1 MRTGPTTRLLA
12 AALAPAI
19 VFFASPRAAAA
30 TETRK
35 ARYAHTA
42 TLLPTGNILLAGG
55 IDDVE
60 TILNT
65 TESKLTATATT
76 YLDGPN
82 MNAARSSHT
91 ATTLT
96 NGCVLIAGGWNGTT
110 ANADADVY
118 DPATD
123 AIVTNIT
130 GLGNRYNHTAT
141 QLNSG
146 KVLLCGGQNSAG
158 TILASCVLFT
168 PTGATG
174 NNCSGSF
181 AATGSLQLG
190 RTLHTAVL
198 LKDGKVWFAG
208 GLATSGFTPTTER
221 YDPATDGFNSAQTLA
236 AARVY
241 HTATMMGDG
250 KVLVAGGFN
259 GQEKLGNIGVLDTL
273 EIYDPVANAIV
284 PGPKLTARR
293 QMHSATLDS
302 NGVVELFG
310 GLGNITTTYV
320 DLSGTL
326 ASGTLNDEWFPPSS
340 ATGSITGT
348 SAVLPVDFYLSA
360 AVAGRISDGY
370 IMFST
375 PSATFASGVAY
386 FIPGFDAANGL
397 RSDLKGVAVDCGGD
411 GVCGHIG
418 ANLTLTPM
426 GGTVYF
432 TPMDVS
438 PSGSANGTLTFGT
451 TLGDGT
457 GGTVTSEA
465 LTGGNINLTIM
476 TIAMSPELSNTTVLA
491 GTITITGG
499 TIVQE
504 SSYTATL
511 TGGVIG
517 IPAGASID
525 DSGNLTFT
533 PRILN
538 LTGTIAYTGAGNG
551 QTFTGA
557 PMDVPQ
563 DGSTAD
569 ASLTGTMRYVASGA
583 DLTGATFTVDIATV
597 VIRQMVFGQ
606 AEYYNP
612 QANQASFTPPN
623 GESFAD
629 PSIETFGHTAT
640 LLPNTDILVA
650 GGRDCV
656 MPGCTSFSAKRIPPA
671 FLKRYDF
678 TWLPR
683 VSNFGAMSGSLNT
696 ARAFHTSTLLPDNT
710 ILVAG
715 GTNGPNVLG
724 TAEIYDIADGTFS
737 LTNSPMRDVR
747 DLHTATLLP
756 NGRVLLAGGFT
767 TNATSTG
774 STNSAEIYY
783 PDTKVF
789 IPTSVMISSRSN
801 HTATLLPDGNA
812 MVFGGFGPGDIIT
825 GAAEIY
831 YSTSGAWKPLASST
845 ARALH
850 TATLLKDGRLMVAGG
865 VNSSGVLST
874 VEAYTPATNLWTPLT
889 SMPVALRSHS
899 ATLLFDGRVLVAGG
913 NDGYGE
919 VNASYIYDPVTDL
932 WIATS
937 ALPPLGQP
945 RFGHTATLL
954 PDDTVMI
961 SGGSTR
967 LGQVP
972 TATEVYRI
980 DTSSWVAT
988 GGPFTGGARAYHT
1001 MTLAADGRIYAIGGS
1016 DGVIGGAGTSLYS
1029 SGEQGYFTSDADLYT
1044 KNAPPSI
1051 RRSTITSTSSISLL
1065 PGSSLSVN
1073 GLRFHGGT
1081 EASGGGS
1088 GPANSSY
1095 NFPHLILQQTDGTG
1109 FVVDLTS
1116 PIYKNAGNQAT
1127 LDTSLTV
1134 TLPPVAAQLPTGWYH
1149 IRVGANGVYSEG
1161 TLVQAGPAKPA
1172 SAPTGLTGTVLGI
1185 SSISWTWSGPAG
1197 VDGYNVYRSSDG
1209 VFIGTAAAAS
1219 FIETGL
1225 PPNTA
1230 CGVLVAGYTIT
1241 GDGPTAQSSAL
1252 FTLARPEV
1260 SGVVGT
1266 AASATSIEWTWVD
1279 PGGTLSYNVYNSTTG
1294 QLIGN
1299 SNSNTFSDTG
1309 LGVNTNRAIKVAAV
1323 TVEGEGLLSESATV
1337 YTLANVPGPI
1347 NPLVTG
1353 LSTGSFTL
1361 GWTSNGNP
1369 FGTNYKVDIYSVD
1382 RTTIAFSTSTT
1393 DVLLGISG
1401 LNASELEFIDIYALN
1416 GDAIASA
1423 TMLDVIGV
1431 APSTYTRANPPA
1443 DLKVLGTTPFS
1454 VSVAWD
1460 NNSNPSN
1467 VPYQV
1472 TYSTDK
1478 FATHIATAVPFAA
1491 GFNGS
1496 AATITGLLTSTTYW
1510 VRVVARNPYGH
1521 ETSFSGI
1528 VSTITFNGGAALGA
1542 LAGPLEPNHD
1552 SQIEGTIT
1560 IGASPG
1566 YRTIDFRSPSGA
1578 FPSEVTLTIS
1588 SYDATVPFSLCPSG
1602 VNIALRLNVVPALQ
1616 PNKPVYLTA
1625 SYAPAELGAIAPERA
1640 VLMRYEPTS
1649 GSCVPLETV
1658 FDGKSRTFRA
1668 RLNHFSLYQ
1677 IAQISLATSAET
1689 ARVFPNPYR
1698 AATDGYVTVDNVPP
1712 LSRVRVL
1719 TLRGETIL
1727 DQTANA
1733 SGILTWS
1740 ATNGAGRSV
1749 ASGLYLVVVESGDTK
1764 KILKLAVV
1772 R

>member
-1 MRTGPTTRLLA
+1 MRTGPTTRILA

-19 VFFASPRAAAA
+19 VFFAATRAQAAR
-30 TETRK
+30 TP
-35 ARYAHTA
+35 RYAHTA
-42 TLLPTGNILLAGG
+42 TLLPTGNILIAGG
-55 IDDVE
+55 IDQTE

-65 TESKLTATATT
+65 TESKLTATGTT
-76 YLDGPN
+76 YLDGPA
-82 MNAARSSHT
+82 MTAARSSHT
-91 ATTLT
+91 ATMLT
-96 NGCVLIAGGWNGTT
+96 NGCVLIAGGWNGSS
-110 ANADADVY
+110 ANTDADIY
-118 DPATD
+118 DPATN
-123 AIVTNIT
+123 AIAANIT

-141 QLNSG
+141 LLNSG

-158 TILASCVLFT
+158 TILTSCVLFT
-168 PTGATG
+168 PTGTTG
-174 NNCSGSF
+174 SSCNGSF

-190 RTLHTAVL
+190 RTMHTAVL

-221 YDPATDGFNSAQTLA
+221 YDPAVDGFNSAQTLA
-236 AARVY
+236 EARAY

-259 GQEKLGNIGVLDTL
+259 GQEKLGNLGILDTL
-273 EIYDPVANAIV
+273 EIYDPVANAV
-284 PGPKLTARR
+284 TPGPQLLARR
-293 QMHSATLDS
+293 QMHSATLDP

-310 GLGNITTTYV
+310 GLGNITTTYA

-326 ASGTLNDEWFPPSS
+326 ASGTLTDAWFPPSS

-348 SAVLPVDFYLSA
+348 SAVLPVDFSLSV
-360 AVAGRISDGY
+360 AVAGRISEGY
-370 IMFST
+370 VMYST

-386 FIPGFDAANGL
+386 FIPGSDAVNGL
-397 RSDLKGVAVDCGGD
+397 RSDLAGVAVDCGGSS
-411 GVCGHIG
+411 GACGHIG
-418 ANLTLTPM
+418 ANLTLTNANLAM

-438 PSGSANGTLTFGT
+438 PGGSATNGRIYFTGADLSATNTSATL
-451 TLGDGT
+451 D
-457 GGTVTSEA
+457 TSPNSYFD
-465 LTGGNINLTIM
+465 LPYI
-476 TIAMSPELSNTTVLA
+476 TIAMSPELINTTILA

-499 TIVQE
+499 TLTQA
-504 SSYTATL
+504 SSYTATF
-511 TGGVIG
+511 TGGTIG
-517 IPAGASID
+517 IPAGTSID
-525 DSGNLTFT
+525 GSGNLTFA
-533 PRILN
+533 PQVRG
-538 LTGTIAYTGAGNG
+538 LTGTIAYTGTD
-551 QTFTGA
+551 QTLSSPIT
-557 PMDVPQ
+557 VPL
-563 DGSTAD
+563 DSAAD
-569 ASLTGTMRYVASGA
+569 AALTGTMRYVASGA
-583 DLTGATFTVDIATV
+583 DLTGAAFSVDVATV
-597 VIRQMVFGQ
+597 VIRHMVFGQ
-606 AEYYNP
+606 TEFYNP
-612 QANQASFTPPN
+612 QANQSAFNPPN
-623 GESFAD
+623 GTATAD
-629 PSIETFGHTAT
+629 PLIATFGHTAT
-640 LLPNTDILVA
+640 LLPNTDIFVA
-650 GGRDCV
+650 GGRNCV
-656 MPGCTSFSAKRIPPA
+656 IPGCASFEAKNFGP
-671 FLKRYDF
+671 LELRYDL
-678 TWLPR
+678 TWLPH
-683 VSNFGAMSGSLNT
+683 VTNFSAMSDSLNT

-724 TAEIYDIADGTFS
+724 TAEIYDVAAGTFS
-737 LTNSPMRDVR
+737 PTNGALRDVR

-783 PDTKVF
+783 PDTKLF

-801 HTATLLPDGNA
+801 HTATLLPDGNV

-825 GAAEIY
+825 GAAEVY

-845 ARALH
+845 ARSLH

-874 VEAYTPATNLWTPLT
+874 VEAYTPTTNSWAALT
-889 SMPVALRSHS
+889 SMPAALRSHS

-913 NDGYGE
+913 NNGFGE
-919 VNASYIYDPVTDL
+919 VNASYIYDPATGAWAETVT
-932 WIATS
+932 AAG
-937 ALPPLGQP
+937 ALAQP

-967 LGQVP
+967 LGTVP

-980 DTSSWVAT
+980 DASSWVQT

-1001 MTLAADGRIYAIGGS
+1001 MTLAADGKIYAIGGS
-1016 DGVIGGAGTSLYS
+1016 DGVIGGAGTSLLS
-1029 SGEQGYFTSDADLYT
+1029 SGEQAYFTSDADAYT

-1051 RRSTITSTSSISLL
+1051 RRSTITSTSSTLFL
-1065 PGSSLSVN
+1065 PGDNLSVN
-1073 GLRFHGGT
+1073 GLGFHGAT

-1088 GPANSSY
+1088 GPANSSH
-1095 NFPHLILQQTDGTG
+1095 NLPHLILQQTDGAG

-1116 PIYKNAGNQAT
+1116 PIFKNAGNQAT
-1127 LDTSLTV
+1127 LDTALTV
-1134 TLPPVAAQLPTGWYH
+1134 ALPPVAAQLPTGWYH
-1149 IRVGANGVYSEG
+1149 IRVGANGVYSGG

-1185 SSISWTWSGPAG
+1185 SSISWTWSALTG

-1209 VFIGTAAAAS
+1209 VFIGTTTSAS

-1225 PPNTA
+1225 PANTVCA
-1230 CGVLVAGYTIT
+1230 VRVAGYTIT
-1241 GDGPTAQSSAL
+1241 GDGPAAQSSSL

-1266 AASATSIEWTWVD
+1266 ADSATSIQWTWID
-1279 PGGTLSYNVYNSTTG
+1279 PGGVLSYNVYNSTTG
-1294 QLIGN
+1294 QLIGS

-1309 LGVNTNRAIKVAAV
+1309 LGVNTARLIKVSAV
-1323 TVEGEGLLSESATV
+1323 TVEGEGMLSASATV
-1337 YTLANVPGPI
+1337 YTLTNVPGPL
-1347 NPLVTG
+1347 NPLVNN

-1361 GWTSNGNP
+1361 GWESNGNP
-1369 FGTNYKVDIYSVD
+1369 VGTNYKVNVYSVNG
-1382 RTTIAFSTSTT
+1382 TSVAVSTYNTT
-1393 DVLLGISG
+1393 DVFQGISG
-1401 LNASELEFIDIYALN
+1401 LNASELESINIYALN
-1416 GDAIASA
+1416 GDGIASA
-1423 TMLDVIGV
+1423 AMLDVFGA
-1431 APSTYTRANPPA
+1431 APSTYTRARPPA
-1443 DLKVLGTTPFS
+1443 SLQVLGTTPFS

-1460 NNSNPSN
+1460 TNSNPDN
-1467 VPYQV
+1467 VLYQV
-1472 TYSTDK
+1472 TYSTDN
-1478 FATHIATAVPFAA
+1478 FSTHVATAVPFAA

-1496 AATITGLLTSTTYW
+1496 TATITGLLTSTTYW
-1510 VRVVARNPYGH
+1510 TRVVARNPYGQ

-1542 LAGPLEPNHD
+1542 LAGLLAPNND
-1552 SQIEGTIT
+1552 SRIEGTIV

-1578 FPSEVTLTIS
+1578 FPSEVTVTIS
-1588 SYDATVPFSLCPSG
+1588 SYDATASLCPGG
-1602 VNIALRLNVVPALQ
+1602 VNIALRLGVVPALQ
-1616 PNKPVYLTA
+1616 PSKPVYLTA

-1640 VLMRYEPTS
+1640 VLMRYEPES

-1677 IAQISLATSAET
+1677 VAQISLATSAET

-1712 LSRVRVL
+1712 FSRVRVM
-1719 TLRGETIL
+1719 TLRGETVL

-1740 ATNGAGRSV
+1740 ATNGAGRSA